1 MDIFY
6 KVIALLGGLSM
17 FLYGMRMMGD
27 GLKSSSGG
35 AMKAALAKV
44 TNRPV
49 IGFLFGMLV
58 TCMIQS
64 STATIVLTVGLVGAG
79 FLTFR
84 QSVGIVLGANVGTAI
99 TAQIIRLMDLNAG
112 ATSFLYFFKADNLAP
127 MALLIGMICIMFIKG
142 DRATTVGSIAT
153 GFGILFMG
161 LIYMGSAVSGM
172 GDGLSNLLTAFEDNY
187 LLGFLAGVLVTGI
200 IQSSSAVVGILQ
212 SLASTR
218 GLNFCGVFAV
228 IIGVNIGDCLTTF
241 LVSRIGARPEQ
252 IRTAMVHVIY
262 NIIAATLLVVSLTL
276 LRLTGILSNDFWYM
290 QLNSGGVANVHGA
303 FRLIPAVILLPF
315 SGILASLAER
325 VVPDKAQE
333 EVEDLEL
340 EESVRELD
348 MHLISNPVLALDQ
361 SGELIL
367 HMGKTAMH
375 NYDSCIQQL
384 YDYEDARFSRMEKR
398 EDLLDHMADAS
409 NRYVV
414 DVSPYIN
421 MERDTLRQSFQI
433 KALTCYERIGDHA
446 INIAKD
452 LAGLKAQKGKFS
464 EMALADIEVL
474 ATAVRNILELAEK
487 AVTTQEY
494 ADAIKIEPLEEVV
507 DALTEALRSRHI
519 QRMTRGDCDI
529 YSGIQYDNILSNM
542 ERIADQC
549 SDLGLAV
556 MVLTRSS
563 ILGQEHQYI
572 HDVHRDLGKN
582 YQVLYRQEYDR
593 YFGILEK
600 NDRMKEEA

>member
-44 TNRPV
+44 TNRPAM
-49 IGFLFGMLV
+49 GFLFGMLV

-127 MALLIGMICIMFIKG
+127 MALFIGMVCIMFIKG
-142 DRATTVGSIAT
+142 DKATTVGGIAT

-161 LIYMGSAVSGM
+161 LIYMGSAVSDM
-172 GDGLSNLLTAFEDNY
+172 GDGLSTLLTAFEDNY
-187 LLGFLAGVLVTGI
+187 LLGFLAGVVVTGI

-212 SLASTR
+212 SLASTV

-228 IIGVNIGDCLTTF
+228 IIGVNIGDCLTTY

-262 NIIAATLLVVSLTL
+262 NIIAATLLIVSLTL

-325 VVPDKAQE
+325 IVPDKAQE
-333 EVEDLEL
+333 VVEDLEL

-348 MHLISNPVLALDQ
+348 RHLITNPVLALDQ

-421 MERDTLRQSFQI
+421 MERDTLRQS
-433 KALTCYERIGDHA
+433 
-446 INIAKD
+446 IAKD

-487 AVTTQEY
+487 AVTTLEY
-494 ADAIKIEPLEEVV
+494 ADARKIEPLEEVV
-507 DALTEALRSRHI
+507 DALTEELRSRHI
-519 QRMTRGDCDI
+519 QRMTRGDCDV

-556 MVLTRSS
+556 IALTKSS
-563 ILGQEHQYI
+563 IFGQEHQYI
-572 HDVHRDLGKN
+572 QDVHRDLDQKEHEM
-582 YQVLYRQEYDR
+582 YQKEYER
-593 YFGILEK
+593 YFGILDK
-600 NDRMKEEA
+600 NDRMKQEA